1 MNIAVIGSKGLSKD
15 LGKKGTSSDIIL
27 YNTSFQGKNFTF
39 IEPDKYPE
47 KIQTLFQALN
57 MSQFAILYITR
68 ELEKSMLGEC
78 ILSLDM
84 LGKQGI
90 IVLEEVTQ
98 EEIKPFLFGTILD
111 KYPMIGKEIPEIMKH
126 FFDFQIECP
135 SEPKVVIDHSFVVK
149 SVGLVL
155 LGTVVSGE
163 VKKHDTLKI
172 YPANK
177 EVSIKSIQINDKD
190 VETAFCYD
198 RVGLCVKGIELQDV
212 ERGSVI
218 AKNAKTAKTLDVR
231 IIKNKFYKDDV
242 PSNVMCMVGLQYVN
256 AKFSEGKL
264 DFGKEIVI
272 DDEKIVILTPDKK
285 MRIYGL
291 AEY

>member
-1 MNIAVIGSKGLSKD
+1 MNIAVIGNKGLAKD
-15 LGKKGTSSDIIL
+15 LGKKGTASDIIL

-90 IVLEEVTQ
+90 IVLDEVTQ
-98 EEIKPFLFGTILD
+98 EEIKPFLLGTKLEN
-111 KYPMIGKEIPEIMKH
+111 YPIISKSTPDIMKH
-126 FFDFQIECP
+126 LFDLKFEC
-135 SEPKVVIDHSFVVK
+135 SKEPKVVIDHSFIVK
-149 SVGLVL
+149 SVGLVV

-172 YPANK
+172 YPVNK

-190 VETAFCYD
+190 VETAVCYD
-198 RVGLCVKGIELQDV
+198 RVGLCLKGIELDDA

-218 AKNAKTAKTLDVR
+218 AKNAKITKTLEVKM
-231 IIKNKFYKDDV
+231 IKNKFYKEDV
-242 PSNVMCMVGLQYVN
+242 PSNLMCIVGLQYVN

-264 DFGKEIVI
+264 EFSREIVI
-272 DDEKIVILTPDKK
+272 DDEIVVLTPDKK
-285 MRIYGL
+285 MRIFGI
-291 AEY
+291 AKP